1 MNETNPNFQDIS
13 KDPEKG
19 SDSVI
24 NPPEVRSYPKM
35 IFGSNT
41 TILNIEESIFNAGL
55 VVLDMAGTTVADDGA
70 VLSAFHDT
78 AVAMGINVSSPNFD
92 QMMQYVKET
101 MGQSKIGV
109 FEEIFKDKVAANK
122 ANDLFEG
129 FYKDQVIKYGVTEI
143 EGASQL
149 FSTLRNRGIKVA
161 LTTGFSYETMSL
173 LLEKLS
179 FTIKID
185 AAICPSQTIKGR
197 PHPDMILHAM
207 AILEV
212 DDPRKVVVLG
222 DTPSDMKS
230 GRAANAALVAGVLSG
245 SAEADEL
252 LNGGADLVINSVA
265 DIATLFYAFGKAIL

>member
-1 MNETNPNFQDIS
+1 MNEHDPIYTNDSNNPV
-13 KDPEKG
+13 KG

-41 TILNIEESIFNAGL
+41 TILNIEETIFNAGL

-70 VLSAFHDT
+70 VLAAFHDT
-78 AVAMGINVSSPNFD
+78 AVAMGVNVSSPNFD

-101 MGQSKIGV
+101 MGQSKITV
-109 FEEIFKDKVAANK
+109 FEEIFKDKGAATR

-129 FYKDQVIKYGVTEI
+129 FYKDQVQRYGVTEI

-149 FSTLRNRGIKVA
+149 FSTLRDRVIKVA

-185 AAICPSQTIKGR
+185 SAICPSATIKGR
-197 PHPDMILHAM
+197 PEPDMILHTM
-207 AILEV
+207 KILGI
-212 DDPRKVVVLG
+212 DDPRRVVVLG
-222 DTPSDMKS
+222 DTPSDMMS
-230 GRAANAALVAGVLSG
+230 GKAAHSALVVGVLSG
-245 SAEADEL
+245 SGEADEL
-252 LNGGADLVINSVA
+252 LNAGADVVINSVA
-265 DIATLFYAFGKAIL
+265 DLATLFYAFGKSTQ

>member
-1 MNETNPNFQDIS
+1 MNDNDQNYQQDS
-13 KDPEKG
+13 KDSEKG

-41 TILNIEESIFNAGL
+41 TILNIEESVFNAGL

-70 VLSAFHDT
+70 VLAAFHDT
-78 AVAMGINVSSPNFD
+78 AVAMGVDVSSASFD
-92 QMMQYVKET
+92 HMMQYVKET
-101 MGQSKIGV
+101 MGQSKIVV
-109 FEEIFKDKVAANK
+109 FEEIFKDKEAASR

-149 FSTLRNRGIKVA
+149 FATLRNRGIKVA

-179 FTIKID
+179 FSIKID
-185 AAICPSQTIKGR
+185 AAICPSESIKGR
-197 PHPDMILHAM
+197 PEPDMILHAM
-207 AILEV
+207 KILDVE
-212 DDPRKVVVLG
+212 DAKKVVVLG
-222 DTPSDMKS
+222 DTQSDMRS
-230 GRAANAALVAGVLSG
+230 GKAANASLVAGVLSG
-245 SAEADEL
+245 SGEADEL
-252 LNGGADLVINSVA
+252 LNAGADVVINSVA
-265 DIATLFYAFGKAIL
+265 DLATLFYAFGKAIL